1 MAGAPVVGQFAIPR
15 LAGPGNSVLL
25 ICNLNPESHTPEPL
39 YSFWCVYGDVQR
51 VKILLSKE
59 NALVQ
64 MVDGI
69 QAQLAMIHLSGH
81 KIHRKPLCITLSEH
95 QNGQLL
101 CKGQE
106 EQDLTKDY
114 STSPLHRFRKPD
126 SKDFQYIFSPSDLS
140 NILPSTSEDDLKIFF
155 SSDGRIIK
163 GFRFF
168 KRNRKMALIQ
178 MGSVEE
184 AIQALIDLHNHNLG
198 ENHYLQVSFSKST
211 I

>member
-1 MAGAPVVGQFAIPR
+1 MATAFSVPRMSDSAAGLYSPNLLWALPPLAILSMAGAPVVGQFAIPR

-81 KIHRKPLCITLSEH
+81 KIHRKSLCITLSGAPEWAAAVQGPGGAGPH
-95 QNGQLL
+95 QGLFDVTPAPLQEARLQGLPVHLL
-101 CKGQE
+101 T
-106 EQDLTKDY
+106 LR
-114 STSPLHRFRKPD
+114 PLQHFA
-126 SKDFQYIFSPSDLS
+126 L
-140 NILPSTSEDDLKIFF
+140 NIR
-155 SSDGRIIK
+155 G
-163 GFRFF
+163 
-168 KRNRKMALIQ
+168 
-178 MGSVEE
+178 
-184 AIQALIDLHNHNLG
+184 
-198 ENHYLQVSFSKST
+198 
-211 I
+211 